1 VHIRLNQDEN
11 VLEYW
16 ISDETLVWTVP
27 VRDIVLVAEYTT
39 NQGPTA
45 DDYYLV
51 FVWAANGVL
60 RFATADFYAAGCFET
75 VNLLA
80 KQWGTNLEF
89 GLIHSTDWA
98 SRVMWP
104 PELAGQEYFEFRE
117 ARPKTLGER
126 LRKIALGPAIE
137 YSPCETVRAFLASH
151 SGR

>member
-1 VHIRLNQDEN
+1 MHIRLNPDEN

-16 ISDETLVWTVP
+16 ISDETRLWTVP

-39 NQGPTA
+39 NEGPVA

-51 FVWAANGVL
+51 FVSATNGAL
-60 RFATADFYAAGCFET
+60 HFATADFYAAGCPEA

-80 KQWGTNLEF
+80 KQWGNQIEF

-104 PELAGQEYFEFRE
+104 PELAGHEYFEFRE
-117 ARPKTLGER
+117 TRPKTLRER